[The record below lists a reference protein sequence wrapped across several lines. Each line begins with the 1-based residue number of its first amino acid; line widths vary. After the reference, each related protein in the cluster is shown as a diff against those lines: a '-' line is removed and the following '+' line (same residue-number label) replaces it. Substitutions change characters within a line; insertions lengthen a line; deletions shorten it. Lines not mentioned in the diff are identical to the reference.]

1 MVQDSINCI
10 KHTCAE
16 KKEHPSYI
24 PWMQFLCLPLCYYIN
39 DSLFSCVFTFLH
51 SFRFLQLSAFFLFL
65 WNSLFH
71 PQDILQICWLIFKTV
86 ENCLEA
92 LYMCFGICHWLWV
105 SLQYHLT
112 GPFFF
117 SWENPILYIF
127 TFSLCWLHSPG
138 MDPWSPVHWHL
149 EGICLAP
156 RNSWVEGKFLTIW
169 HIKCLLLPQLS
180 LWNPPVTWTGSSS
193 LYPLLYQI

>member
-1 MVQDSINCI
+1 MVQDSIVLNIPMLKKKNTLHIFHECNSFVYLSVTI
-10 KHTCAE
+10 LMIVSFLVFSPSYMVSVSCSFLLSFCFFGTLSFMPKIFFRYVGSYLRQWKTVWKLYTCALGFVIDCGF
-16 KKEHPSYI
+16 HCSI
-24 PWMQFLCLPLCYYIN
+24 IWVG
-39 DSLFSCVFTFLH
+39 LF
-51 SFRFLQLSAFFLFL
+51 
-65 WNSLFH
+65 
-71 PQDILQICWLIFKTV
+71 
-86 ENCLEA
+86 
-92 LYMCFGICHWLWV
+92 
-105 SLQYHLT
+105 
-112 GPFFF
+112 FFF

-127 TFSLCWLHSPG
+127 TFSLCWLRSPG
-138 MDPWSPVHWHL
+138 MDPWSPVRWHL